1 MIYNIKGYE
10 MRKNMKIRNIAIIAH
25 VDHGKTTLVNQ
36 LLKESERYDIHQVL
50 NDRVL
55 DSNDIERERGIT
67 ILAKNT
73 AIIYKDYRINIL
85 DTPGHADF
93 GGEVER
99 IMHMVDG
106 VLLLVDAYEGVMP
119 QTRFVL
125 KKALEAKLLPIVVV
139 NKVDRQFADIS
150 RTVNEVYDLFIDL
163 GADEHQLEFPVLYAS
178 GLQGLASYEPIL
190 QAHLRMEPILDTI
203 IKEIPEPNQD
213 DTTPFLFQ
221 PALIDYND
229 YVGRMGIGK
238 IYQGKVSV
246 NDTINCLRLDDTII
260 EFRVQKI
267 FQSMGLEKV
276 EVETAYAGDIVSI
289 AGLPDVHVGETFT
302 ELGHHKPLP
311 HLHID
316 EPTVQMTFLTNNSPF
331 AGQEGKHVTASKIED
346 RLFKETQKDVSLKAN
361 RIGNTEQWIV
371 SGRGELHLGILIENM
386 RREGFEFQVSR
397 PRVIVKEID
406 GINHEPYEEVQI
418 DCPQESMGTVIEMM
432 GDRKGELLSMNQLG
446 DYARI
451 HYIMPS
457 RGLIGFMTQF
467 LTATKGYGILSH
479 IFLDYR
485 PMVYETVGNR
495 RSGSLVSLNQGMTT
509 AYAIGRLEDRGI
521 MFVEPREKVYEG
533 MIIGEANKDSD
544 MVVNVTQEKQ
554 LSNMRS
560 AGKDSTV
567 VLKKPKQMNLEACLA
582 YINDDELIEITPKTI
597 RLRKQI
603 LKANERK
610 KAMYGTTKA

>member
-1 MIYNIKGYE
+1 
-10 MRKNMKIRNIAIIAH
+10 MKIRNIAIIAH

-36 LLKESERYDIHQVL
+36 LLKESERYDMHQVL

-139 NKVDRQFADIS
+139 NKIDRQFADIS

-190 QAHLRMEPILDTI
+190 QAHIRMEPILDTI

-213 DTTPFLFQ
+213 SDKPFLFQ

-238 IYQGKVSV
+238 IYQGQVSV
-246 NDTINCLRLDDTII
+246 NDTINCLRLDDSII

-302 ELGHHKPLP
+302 QLGHHQPLP

-406 GINHEPYEEVQI
+406 GIKHEPYEEVQI

-432 GDRKGELLSMNQLG
+432 GDRKGELVSMNQLG

-451 HYIMPS
+451 QYIMPS

-610 KAMYGTTKA
+610 KASYGTTKA

>member
-1 MIYNIKGYE
+1 
-10 MRKNMKIRNIAIIAH
+10 
-25 VDHGKTTLVNQ
+25 
-36 LLKESERYDIHQVL
+36 
-50 NDRVL
+50 
-55 DSNDIERERGIT
+55 
-67 ILAKNT
+67 
-73 AIIYKDYRINIL
+73 
-85 DTPGHADF
+85 
-93 GGEVER
+93 
-99 IMHMVDG
+99 
-106 VLLLVDAYEGVMP
+106 
-119 QTRFVL
+119 
-125 KKALEAKLLPIVVV
+125 
-139 NKVDRQFADIS
+139 
-150 RTVNEVYDLFIDL
+150 
-163 GADEHQLEFPVLYAS
+163 
-178 GLQGLASYEPIL
+178 
-190 QAHLRMEPILDTI
+190 
-203 IKEIPEPNQD
+203 
-213 DTTPFLFQ
+213 
-221 PALIDYND
+221 
-229 YVGRMGIGK
+229 
-238 IYQGKVSV
+238 
-246 NDTINCLRLDDTII
+246 
-260 EFRVQKI
+260 
-267 FQSMGLEKV
+267 
-276 EVETAYAGDIVSI
+276 
-289 AGLPDVHVGETFT
+289 
-302 ELGHHKPLP
+302 
-311 HLHID
+311 
-316 EPTVQMTFLTNNSPF
+316 MTFLTNNSPF

-406 GINHEPYEEVQI
+406 GIKHEPYEEVQI

-432 GDRKGELLSMNQLG
+432 GDRKGELVSMNQLG

-451 HYIMPS
+451 QYIMPS

-610 KAMYGTTKA
+610 KASYGTTKA

>member
-1 MIYNIKGYE
+1 
-10 MRKNMKIRNIAIIAH
+10 
-25 VDHGKTTLVNQ
+25 
-36 LLKESERYDIHQVL
+36 
-50 NDRVL
+50 
-55 DSNDIERERGIT
+55 
-67 ILAKNT
+67 
-73 AIIYKDYRINIL
+73 
-85 DTPGHADF
+85 
-93 GGEVER
+93 
-99 IMHMVDG
+99 
-106 VLLLVDAYEGVMP
+106 
-119 QTRFVL
+119 
-125 KKALEAKLLPIVVV
+125 
-139 NKVDRQFADIS
+139 
-150 RTVNEVYDLFIDL
+150 
-163 GADEHQLEFPVLYAS
+163 
-178 GLQGLASYEPIL
+178 
-190 QAHLRMEPILDTI
+190 
-203 IKEIPEPNQD
+203 
-213 DTTPFLFQ
+213 
-221 PALIDYND
+221 
-229 YVGRMGIGK
+229 MGIGK
-238 IYQGKVSV
+238 IYQGQVSV
-246 NDTINCLRLDDTII
+246 NDTINCLRLDDSII

-302 ELGHHKPLP
+302 QLGHHQPLP

-432 GDRKGELLSMNQLG
+432 GDRKGELVSMNQLG

-451 HYIMPS
+451 QYIMPS

-610 KAMYGTTKA
+610 KASYGTTKA

>member
-139 NKVDRQFADIS
+139 NKIDRQFADIS

-190 QAHLRMEPILDTI
+190 QAHIRMEPILDTI

-213 DTTPFLFQ
+213 SDKPFLFQ

-238 IYQGKVSV
+238 IYQGQVSV
-246 NDTINCLRLDDTII
+246 NDTINCLRLDDSII

-302 ELGHHKPLP
+302 ALGHHQPLP

-316 EPTVQMTFLTNNSPF
+316 EPTLQMTFLTNNSPF

-406 GINHEPYEEVQI
+406 GIKHEPYEEVQI

-432 GDRKGELLSMNQLG
+432 GDRKGELISMNQLG

-451 HYIMPS
+451 QYIMPS

-533 MIIGEANKDSD
+533 MIIGEANKESD

-610 KAMYGTTKA
+610 KASYGTTKA

>member
-36 LLKESERYDIHQVL
+36 LLKESERYDMHQVL

-139 NKVDRQFADIS
+139 NKIDRQFADIS

-190 QAHLRMEPILDTI
+190 QAHIRMEPILDTI

-213 DTTPFLFQ
+213 SDKPFLFQ

-238 IYQGKVSV
+238 IYQGQVSV
-246 NDTINCLRLDDTII
+246 NDTINCLRLDDSII

-302 ELGHHKPLP
+302 QLGHHQPLP

-331 AGQEGKHVTASKIED
+331 AGLEGKYVTASKIED

-406 GINHEPYEEVQI
+406 GIKHEPYEEVQI

-432 GDRKGELLSMNQLG
+432 GDRKGELISMNQLG

-451 HYIMPS
+451 QYIMPS

-610 KAMYGTTKA
+610 KAMYGTTKT